1 LTAGF
6 GKIGKILSMEQGLSA
21 NNGTPLTIN
30 IWFVE
35 VIEINGSVFS
45 KLYFT
50 CFWNKK
56 YVVIS

>member
-1 LTAGF
+1 
-6 GKIGKILSMEQGLSA
+6 MEQGLSA

-45 KLYFT
+45 KLYSS